1 MNILHDGDG
10 RETNGDED
18 DFDEMVDETPLS

>member
-1 MNILHDGDG
+1 MVYDGDG

-18 DFDEMVDETPLS
+18 DFAEMVDETPLS